1 MKQLYLIYSSDAKW
15 VTRRCEALID
25 ELMPREMRD
34 QNLLEI
40 FSTSSRSVV
49 ELSAIL
55 PEIMSEMATIPFLPD
70 SRRVVVVHNVADAFR
85 GEAASKAASRTA
97 SKTARK
103 TAKKSTKKK
112 QDETDAPKMLSP
124 VETLAAFVNV
134 DLSATQNVLIFSNI
148 IEYDRSQE
156 IDEKG
161 PFHQL
166 IENSPLGEIIKPD
179 YRETNPLFLM
189 SDALLRRDAA
199 GSLRHLRS
207 VYRDDARGRVF
218 NEILRNVRF
227 LVQAKVLSLL
237 ERKGTSREIIETK
250 YLPNDKRLNFYQ
262 QSPFVQKKIKEHL
275 DDFNLRELMRALER
289 LLEINRG
296 LYPAKDA
303 AYVPDVRMLLETF
316 LVEFCE
322 GALAR

>member
-15 VTRRCEALID
+15 VTRRREALID
-25 ELMPREMRD
+25 ELMPREMHD

-49 ELSAIL
+49 ELGAVL
-55 PEIMSEMATIPFLPD
+55 PEIISEMATIPFLPD
-70 SRRVVVVHNVADAFR
+70 NRRVVVVHNVADAFR
-85 GEAASKAASRTA
+85 GEAASKTA
-97 SKTARK
+97 SKNAKK
-103 TAKKSTKKK
+103 TAKKPTKKK
-112 QDETDAPKMLSP
+112 QDETDAPRRFSP

-134 DLSATQNVLIFSNI
+134 DLPATQNVLIFSNI
-148 IEYDRSQE
+148 IEYDRGQE

-161 PFHQL
+161 PFHRL

-179 YRETNPLFLM
+179 HRETNPLFLM
-189 SDALLRRDAA
+189 SDALLCRDAV

-227 LVQAKVLSLL
+227 LVQAKVVSLL
-237 ERKGTSREIIETK
+237 ERKGTSREVIETK
-250 YLPNDKRLNFYQ
+250 YLPDDKRLNFYQ

-275 DDFNLRELMRALER
+275 EDFNLRELMRALER

-296 LYPAKDA
+296 LYPTKDA